1 MTLRNKVGAGIAA
14 AAFGVLAMGGTAS
27 ADHAHFVVIDNP
39 ATDETT
45 CQYIGSGQTSIAD
58 LDHGG
63 HHRIHDNVHTDG
75 PGTDGRGTTFDKEG
89 NIGKYDC
96 ETVRQP

>member
-14 AAFGVLAMGGTAS
+14 ATFGVLAMGGTAS
-27 ADHAHFVVIDNP
+27 ARHAHFVVIDNP
-39 ATDETT
+39 ATGETT

-58 LDHGG
+58 PGHGG
-63 HHRIHDNVHTDG
+63 YHQIHENVHTG
-75 PGTDGRGTTFDKEG
+75 TPGKDGRGTTVDRDTNEEG
-89 NIGKYDC
+89 YDC